1 MIHPA
6 IAQPQTQSVSSI
18 SDRDV
23 DREARRRCKPGTY
36 QRVSKIRKGYLE
48 QGGKIGIPYNLTR
61 GRNYCFVV
69 VGDEQALD
77 VDDHAHAHTPLVPSQ
92 QPETFTQTVARLLL
106 PKADTPHTH
115 CATCDEQV
123 QTAARQKREDD
134 RYYCTMVTVTFL
146 TLFVCGM
153 LLGVVIVAANAK
165 RARGSGS

>member
-1 MIHPA
+1 M
-6 IAQPQTQSVSSI
+6 
-18 SDRDV
+18 
-23 DREARRRCKPGTY
+23 
-36 QRVSKIRKGYLE
+36 
-48 QGGKIGIPYNLTR
+48 GIPSMSPTDAAPPYDDVINNHPVNRYPPT
-61 GRNYCFVV
+61 GSTSGYTTIPSEDV
-69 VGDEQALD
+69 EQALD